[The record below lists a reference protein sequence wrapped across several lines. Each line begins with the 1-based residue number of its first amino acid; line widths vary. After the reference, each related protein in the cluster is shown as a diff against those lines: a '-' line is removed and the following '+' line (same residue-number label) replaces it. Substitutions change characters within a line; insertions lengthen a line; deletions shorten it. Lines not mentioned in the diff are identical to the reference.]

1 MIESGTI
8 GFNEI
13 ESGGEAL
20 AIVRYDED
28 RVSLC
33 LSIRSGADLEVVMGK
48 ADALRLVAALN
59 RALE

>member
-1 MIESGTI
+1 VIESGTI

-20 AIVRYDED
+20 AVVRYDED

-59 RALE
+59 KALE

>member
-20 AIVRYDED
+20 AVVRYDED

-59 RALE
+59 KALE